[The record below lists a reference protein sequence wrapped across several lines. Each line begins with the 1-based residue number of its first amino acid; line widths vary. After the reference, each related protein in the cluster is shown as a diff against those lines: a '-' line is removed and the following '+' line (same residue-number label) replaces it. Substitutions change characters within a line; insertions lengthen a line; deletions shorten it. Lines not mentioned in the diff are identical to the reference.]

1 MAFESWQAAWQMAG
15 HGPYVWGA
23 YGLTGVVLIALV
35 WMPIA
40 RARTVSRQ
48 ILAEQRRTQSAR
60 PASVTSEVS
69 DAS

>member
-1 MAFESWQAAWQMAG
+1 MAFESLQAAWQMAG

-23 YGLTGVVLIALV
+23 YGLTAVVLIALV

-40 RARTVSRQ
+40 RAREVRGQ
-48 ILAEQRRTQSAR
+48 ILAEQRRVQSAH
-60 PASVTSEVS
+60 SVSVSSEVS